1 MQIAK
6 GTWIMV
12 ADGARFLL
20 FKNTGDALTPALL
33 THRHEDITNP
43 PSNEQGSDAPGRGFS
58 SNGKRR
64 SSYAETDRHRQTKER
79 FAAYTADILNTAVAQ
94 DTDDIVVIASPQ
106 TLGGLRKHYGAG
118 VAQRLCAEI
127 AKDLAGHP
135 TDDIVDA
142 ILAHAQRT
150 QQEIK
155 P

>member
-1 MQIAK
+1 MKKAISLASIVCLWAAMITTTGCN
-6 GTWIMV
+6 GT
-12 ADGARFLL
+12 
-20 FKNTGDALTPALL
+20 T
-33 THRHEDITNP
+33 
-43 PSNEQGSDAPGRGFS
+43 
-58 SNGKRR
+58 
-64 SSYAETDRHRQTKER
+64 
-79 FAAYTADILNTAVAQ
+79 VAQ
-94 DTDDIVVIASPQ
+94 DIDDIVVIASPQ